1 MLTSKDQLFTIILD
15 ADGKPAEKLE
25 LILIDLPYEKECAQK
40 TVPFVIKQNIRRIG
54 KLSIRNISHSSK
66 HNLHIQSK

>member
-25 LILIDLPYEKECAQK
+25 LILPYEKECAQK